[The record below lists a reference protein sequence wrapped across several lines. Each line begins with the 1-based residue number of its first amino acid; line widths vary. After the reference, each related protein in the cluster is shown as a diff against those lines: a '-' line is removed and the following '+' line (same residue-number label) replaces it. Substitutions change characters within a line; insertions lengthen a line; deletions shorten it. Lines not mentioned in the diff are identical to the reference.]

1 MCRTR
6 AINSIG
12 TGRYVLAKKLREHSK
27 RSRSMIRTRHF
38 TLSSVV
44 LGCLRRRK
52 ACPSTRHVLGSC
64 FAMNLDLAWAPC
76 RNVEPN
82 CTSLHGCETVNDCT
96 LHVSIISN
104 IFFEAGHPHPTQGYL
119 VRAVVAVQYRSHA
132 TTAVL
137 ASGGRGV
144 LLHWSGD
151 LPLRGWHRCP
161 ACACASVIGGS
172 ASLAPCAIGVLHEGS
187 SQRVATSQKESPP
200 LRPKV
205 GRKCSRLAPKSVKG
219 CRKCDT
225 LSKKSA
231 EKACLSAENCKT
243 ASARQPD
250 PSVLVIATAYRNTK
264 RTAGA
269 SLYRE

>member
-1 MCRTR
+1 M
-6 AINSIG
+6 
-12 TGRYVLAKKLREHSK
+12 LAKKLRELSK
-27 RSRSMIRTRHF
+27 RTRCMLRTRYSA
-38 TLSSVV
+38 LSSVA
-44 LGCLRRRK
+44 LGCLRRG
-52 ACPSTRHVLGSC
+52 ATWPSASHVLGSC
-64 FAMNLDLAWAPC
+64 FAMNLDLAWAHC
-76 RNVEPN
+76 RNAEPN

-96 LHVSIISN
+96 LHASAISN
-104 IFFEAGHPHPTQGYL
+104 IFFEAAHPHPTQGYL

-151 LPLRGWHRCP
+151 LPLRGWHRCL

-205 GRKCSRLAPKSVKG
+205 CRKCSRFAPKFDK
-219 CRKCDT
+219 
-225 LSKKSA
+225 
-231 EKACLSAENCKT
+231 
-243 ASARQPD
+243 
-250 PSVLVIATAYRNTK
+250 
-264 RTAGA
+264 
-269 SLYRE
+269 